1 MAKLKDC
8 VQMIRSKN
16 AGPFWLTIDLFCG
29 SQDAYQRL
37 AVSEKLQAESIAQ
50 VYQIQADSVRM
61 FRLPDLNTI
70 KISFPRKRVQGC
82 PEDADLHGGQQYIP
96 LLDLEV

>member
-37 AVSEKLQAESIAQ
+37 AASEKLQAESIAQ
-50 VYQIQADSVRM
+50 VYQIPADSVRM
-61 FRLPDLNTI
+61 FP
-70 KISFPRKRVQGC
+70 C
-82 PEDADLHGGQQYIP
+82 PI
-96 LLDLEV
+96 